1 MIGTS
6 SQEDKQMLRQAQI
19 AKYLNLLYEDSF
31 QDWQKKR
38 HDQLL
43 NIARHALALQKFRAE
58 RMPPG
63 ATTLETFADFR
74 DWKASHL
81 TEANEYLAAF
91 DEGDVLRFSKRT
103 QDQQGSPQPRLRLF
117 HAGRVS
123 DASDACRN

>member
-43 NIARHALALQKFRAE
+43 DIARHALALQKFRAE
-58 RMPPG
+58 KCRRARPPSKLLRTS
-63 ATTLETFADFR
+63 ATRRRPATSQKSRQL
-74 DWKASHL
+74 
-81 TEANEYLAAF
+81 
-91 DEGDVLRFSKRT
+91 V
-103 QDQQGSPQPRLRLF
+103 Q
-117 HAGRVS
+117 
-123 DASDACRN
+123 